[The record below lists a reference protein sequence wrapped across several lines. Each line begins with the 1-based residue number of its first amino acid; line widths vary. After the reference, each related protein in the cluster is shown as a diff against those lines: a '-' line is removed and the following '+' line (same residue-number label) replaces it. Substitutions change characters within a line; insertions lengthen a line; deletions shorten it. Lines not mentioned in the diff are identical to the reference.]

1 MEDTNYQEFPLFF
14 HHSTKL
20 VTTAESSK
28 KKKEFNWAKGMII
41 LQCMQ
46 ASSSC
51 IFGAVVVYTIMIF
64 AKATYGTINRDI
76 MLLITYTCIFV
87 VAHIMVAGVSLYA
100 YKSLNIVVVFMIPFV
115 NFLILAYQG
124 ANLNQIAQLRSCSK
138 SWIDLASTATNAT
151 QSSIQIYQSY
161 AFRFCFVPDM
171 VVSTG
176 NTFYY
181 IDNAGV
187 NVTLPF
193 LENTRDSA
201 LYMDKYIGY
210 ADSAQDAMLGKIFLS
225 VFLLIATMWFSI
237 KTKSMLQ
244 WTHFHMYGASIRKR
258 LMLIKYQSFQA
269 CAAVKMTVMVA
280 FFPQVGIIL
289 YAVSKADRIAK
300 EFPVGIQDTPWTSSR
315 YIIPESITLLLFT
328 LATVSCNALHFF
340 GLNKQRKSA
349 ISYLI
354 CILIVNVL
362 TSIFGSTYWY
372 FDTIFSQEYPRV
384 VIHVA
389 IIALCDLIS
398 AILLISS
405 RSELETWF
413 SQQATALGTQDSS
426 RMELL

>member
-124 ANLNQIAQLRSCSK
+124 AN
-138 SWIDLASTATNAT
+138 
-151 QSSIQIYQSY
+151 
-161 AFRFCFVPDM
+161 
-171 VVSTG
+171 
-176 NTFYY
+176 
-181 IDNAGV
+181 NAGV

-354 CILIVNVL
+354 CILIINVL

-413 SQQATALGTQDSS
+413 SQQGGFQLDLNSTMDNAYVTGYQY
-426 RMELL
+426 